1 MIPSARNRRNSISVP
16 VVQPTIEEPKH
27 ESVQVQERRKS
38 VSFFTVPVPVP
49 VSEPVPVPVPVQVE
63 YTSNSASKLREPVK
77 GIKSLCEKIDNLKP
91 CQCEMV
97 KSSLEKEFQR
107 VISELN
113 SRLDKIQVELKEI
126 IEN

>member
-1 MIPSARNRRNSISVP
+1 MIPSTRNRRNSISVP

-27 ESVQVQERRKS
+27 EPVQVQERRKS
-38 VSFFTVPVPVP
+38 VSFFTPPFTVPAPVP
-49 VSEPVPVPVPVQVE
+49 VSVPEPEPVPVSVPISV
-63 YTSNSASKLREPVK
+63 PIK

-91 CQCEMV
+91 CQCETV
-97 KSSLEKEFQR
+97 KASLEKEFQR